1 MGSYSNCGPFSR
13 LFSTDGLKLTVGN
26 ATKPRLLHSV
36 SISGKKKC
44 YKWKVCKDE
53 FIKMREVQFTCP
65 KVHLSKGR
73 DL

>member
-26 ATKPRLLHSV
+26 ATKPHLLHSV
-36 SISGKKKC
+36 SISEKKNVTNGKF
-44 YKWKVCKDE
+44 V
-53 FIKMREVQFTCP
+53 KMREVQFTCP